1 MLLTLLFTTFVTVFL
16 AEMGDKT
23 QLTTITLSST
33 TNKPLA
39 VFIGSSLALIL
50 ATLLGAL
57 AGGSIANLIP
67 AFLLKLISGIVFLI
81 IGINLPS
88 DDLISVI
95 LAKNFSDKQIKVEK
109 KHIDYII
116 KMIDRSYEKIS
127 QFILTLDKYSLKKGT
142 PFNLKLIKEVL
153 KMI

>member
-1 MLLTLLFTTFVTVFL
+1 MLLTLLFTTFFTVFL

-39 VFIGSSLALIL
+39 VFIGSSIALIL

-67 AFLLKLISGIVFLI
+67 AFILKLLSGIVFLI
-81 IGINLPS
+81 IGISL
-88 DDLISVI
+88 
-95 LAKNFSDKQIKVEK
+95 LAQSNKDET
-109 KHIDYII
+109 
-116 KMIDRSYEKIS
+116 S
-127 QFILTLDKYSLKKGT
+127 Q
-142 PFNLKLIKEVL
+142 N
-153 KMI
+153 

>member
-39 VFIGSSLALIL
+39 VFIGSSIALIL

-67 AFLLKLISGIVFLI
+67 DFILKLLSGIVFLI
-81 IGINLPS
+81 IGINLLTQSNDEATS
-88 DDLISVI
+88 D
-95 LAKNFSDKQIKVEK
+95 N
-109 KHIDYII
+109 
-116 KMIDRSYEKIS
+116 
-127 QFILTLDKYSLKKGT
+127 
-142 PFNLKLIKEVL
+142 
-153 KMI
+153 

>member
-1 MLLTLLFTTFVTVFL
+1 MLLTLFITTFVTVFL

-39 VFIGSSLALIL
+39 VFIGSSIALIL

-67 AFLLKLISGIVFLI
+67 EFMLKLLSGIVFLI
-81 IGINLPS
+81 LGINLM
-88 DDLISVI
+88 
-95 LAKNFSDKQIKVEK
+95 AKSRDGNTS
-109 KHIDYII
+109 H
-116 KMIDRSYEKIS
+116 
-127 QFILTLDKYSLKKGT
+127 
-142 PFNLKLIKEVL
+142 N
-153 KMI
+153 

>member
-33 TNKPLA
+33 TNKPIA
-39 VFIGSSLALIL
+39 VFMGSSIALIL

-67 AFLLKLISGIVFLI
+67 DFILKLLSGIVFLS
-81 IGINLPS
+81 IGINLLTQS
-88 DDLISVI
+88 
-95 LAKNFSDKQIKVEK
+95 KNETS
-109 KHIDYII
+109 
-116 KMIDRSYEKIS
+116 S
-127 QFILTLDKYSLKKGT
+127 T
-142 PFNLKLIKEVL
+142 N
-153 KMI
+153 

>member
-1 MLLTLLFTTFVTVFL
+1 MILTLLFTTFVTVFL

-67 AFLLKLISGIVFLI
+67 AFLLKLLSGIVFLI
-81 IGINLPS
+81 IGINL
-88 DDLISVI
+88 L
-95 LAKNFSDKQIKVEK
+95 FKQSKTEASN
-109 KHIDYII
+109 D
-116 KMIDRSYEKIS
+116 S
-127 QFILTLDKYSLKKGT
+127 F
-142 PFNLKLIKEVL
+142 
-153 KMI
+153 

>member
-1 MLLTLLFTTFVTVFL
+1 MILTLLFTTFVTVFL

-39 VFIGSSLALIL
+39 VFIGSSLALIS

-67 AFLLKLISGIVFLI
+67 AYLLKLISGIVFLI
-81 IGINLPS
+81 IGIKLLVQN
-88 DDLISVI
+88 
-95 LAKNFSDKQIKVEK
+95 K
-109 KHIDYII
+109 KEPTNE
-116 KMIDRSYEKIS
+116 S
-127 QFILTLDKYSLKKGT
+127 F
-142 PFNLKLIKEVL
+142 
-153 KMI
+153 

>member
-1 MLLTLLFTTFVTVFL
+1 MFQLIYIEKEITEVWHKDVTFYKIRNSTNLMILTLLFTTFVTVFL

-39 VFIGSSLALIL
+39 VFIGSSLALIS

-67 AFLLKLISGIVFLI
+67 AFLLKLLSGIVFLI
-81 IGINLPS
+81 IGINLLLQS
-88 DDLISVI
+88 KTEASNDS
-95 LAKNFSDKQIKVEK
+95 F
-109 KHIDYII
+109 
-116 KMIDRSYEKIS
+116 
-127 QFILTLDKYSLKKGT
+127 
-142 PFNLKLIKEVL
+142 
-153 KMI
+153 

>member
-39 VFIGSSLALIL
+39 VFLGSSLALIL

-57 AGGSIANLIP
+57 AGGSISNLIP
-67 AFLLKLISGIVFLI
+67 SFLLKLLSGIVFLV
-81 IGINLPS
+81 IGINL
-88 DDLISVI
+88 
-95 LAKNFSDKQIKVEK
+95 LAQSK
-109 KHIDYII
+109 KESTSH
-116 KMIDRSYEKIS
+116 S
-127 QFILTLDKYSLKKGT
+127 
-142 PFNLKLIKEVL
+142 
-153 KMI
+153 

>member
-1 MLLTLLFTTFVTVFL
+1 MLVTLLFTTFIAVFL

-39 VFIGSSLALIL
+39 VFMGSSIALIL

-67 AFLLKLISGIVFLI
+67 AFLLKLLSGIVFLFL
-81 IGINLPS
+81 GINLLAQSKKETTS
-88 DDLISVI
+88 DS
-95 LAKNFSDKQIKVEK
+95 
-109 KHIDYII
+109 
-116 KMIDRSYEKIS
+116 
-127 QFILTLDKYSLKKGT
+127 
-142 PFNLKLIKEVL
+142 
-153 KMI
+153 

>member
-1 MLLTLLFTTFVTVFL
+1 MILTLLFTTFVTVFL

-39 VFIGSSLALIL
+39 VFIGSSLALIS

-67 AFLLKLISGIVFLI
+67 AFLLKLLSGIVFLI
-81 IGINLPS
+81 IGI
-88 DDLISVI
+88 
-95 LAKNFSDKQIKVEK
+95 
-109 KHIDYII
+109 
-116 KMIDRSYEKIS
+116 
-127 QFILTLDKYSLKKGT
+127 SLLLQSKT
-142 PFNLKLIKEVL
+142 ETTNDSL
-153 KMI
+153 

>member
-1 MLLTLLFTTFVTVFL
+1 MLITLLFTTFVTVFL

-39 VFIGSSLALIL
+39 VFIGSSVALIL

-67 AFLLKLISGIVFLI
+67 AFLLKLLSGIVFLI
-81 IGINLPS
+81 IGIKL
-88 DDLISVI
+88 
-95 LAKNFSDKQIKVEK
+95 LAESRKDST
-109 KHIDYII
+109 
-116 KMIDRSYEKIS
+116 SYS
-127 QFILTLDKYSLKKGT
+127 
-142 PFNLKLIKEVL
+142 
-153 KMI
+153 

>member
-57 AGGSIANLIP
+57 AGGSIANLVPNFILK
-67 AFLLKLISGIVFLI
+67 FLSGIVFLI
-81 IGINLPS
+81 IGINL
-88 DDLISVI
+88 
-95 LAKNFSDKQIKVEK
+95 
-109 KHIDYII
+109 
-116 KMIDRSYEKIS
+116 
-127 QFILTLDKYSLKKGT
+127 LTKS
-142 PFNLKLIKEVL
+142 KED
-153 KMI
+153 IPNNY

>member
-1 MLLTLLFTTFVTVFL
+1 MIVTLLFTTFFTVFL

-57 AGGSIANLIP
+57 AGSSIANLIP
-67 AFLLKLISGIVFLI
+67 AFLLKLLSGTVFLI
-81 IGINLPS
+81 IGINL
-88 DDLISVI
+88 LVQN
-95 LAKNFSDKQIKVEK
+95 KKQITN
-109 KHIDYII
+109 D
-116 KMIDRSYEKIS
+116 S
-127 QFILTLDKYSLKKGT
+127 F
-142 PFNLKLIKEVL
+142 
-153 KMI
+153 

>member
-1 MLLTLLFTTFVTVFL
+1 MLITLLFTTFVTVFL

-39 VFIGSSLALIL
+39 VFIGSSVALIL

-67 AFLLKLISGIVFLI
+67 AFLLKLLSGIVFLI
-81 IGINLPS
+81 IGIKLLVESRKDFTS
-88 DDLISVI
+88 DS
-95 LAKNFSDKQIKVEK
+95 
-109 KHIDYII
+109 
-116 KMIDRSYEKIS
+116 
-127 QFILTLDKYSLKKGT
+127 
-142 PFNLKLIKEVL
+142 
-153 KMI
+153 

>member
-33 TNKPLA
+33 TNSPLA
-39 VFIGSSLALIL
+39 VFIGSSMALIL

-67 AFLLKLISGIVFLI
+67 SFLLKLLSGIVFLI
-81 IGINLPS
+81 IGIKL
-88 DDLISVI
+88 
-95 LAKNFSDKQIKVEK
+95 LASNKNE
-109 KHIDYII
+109 
-116 KMIDRSYEKIS
+116 
-127 QFILTLDKYSLKKGT
+127 YS
-142 PFNLKLIKEVL
+142 NDS
-153 KMI
+153 

>member
-1 MLLTLLFTTFVTVFL
+1 MILTLLFTTFFTVFL

-39 VFIGSSLALIL
+39 VFIGSSIALIL

-67 AFLLKLISGIVFLI
+67 AFLLKLLSGIVFLI
-81 IGINLPS
+81 IG
-88 DDLISVI
+88 
-95 LAKNFSDKQIKVEK
+95 
-109 KHIDYII
+109 
-116 KMIDRSYEKIS
+116 
-127 QFILTLDKYSLKKGT
+127 
-142 PFNLKLIKEVL
+142 FNLLSKSTKESA
-153 KMI
+153 IDS

>member
-1 MLLTLLFTTFVTVFL
+1 MLITLLFTTFVTVFL

-39 VFIGSSLALIL
+39 VFIGSSVALIL

-67 AFLLKLISGIVFLI
+67 AFLLKLLSGIVFLI
-81 IGINLPS
+81 IGIKLLAESKKDSTS
-88 DDLISVI
+88 DS
-95 LAKNFSDKQIKVEK
+95 
-109 KHIDYII
+109 
-116 KMIDRSYEKIS
+116 
-127 QFILTLDKYSLKKGT
+127 
-142 PFNLKLIKEVL
+142 
-153 KMI
+153 

>member
-1 MLLTLLFTTFVTVFL
+1 MLLTLIFTTFFTVFL

-39 VFIGSSLALIL
+39 VFIGSSIALIL

-67 AFLLKLISGIVFLI
+67 EFMLKLLSGIVFLI
-81 IGINLPS
+81 LGINLM
-88 DDLISVI
+88 
-95 LAKNFSDKQIKVEK
+95 AKSRDENTS
-109 KHIDYII
+109 
-116 KMIDRSYEKIS
+116 
-127 QFILTLDKYSLKKGT
+127 
-142 PFNLKLIKEVL
+142 NN
-153 KMI
+153 

>member
-1 MLLTLLFTTFVTVFL
+1 MLLTTLLFTTFVTVFL

-39 VFIGSSLALIL
+39 VFIGSSIALIL

-67 AFLLKLISGIVFLI
+67 DFMLKLLSGIVFLV
-81 IGINLPS
+81 IG
-88 DDLISVI
+88 
-95 LAKNFSDKQIKVEK
+95 
-109 KHIDYII
+109 
-116 KMIDRSYEKIS
+116 
-127 QFILTLDKYSLKKGT
+127 FILLAQSKNEITS
-142 PFNLKLIKEVL
+142 NS
-153 KMI
+153 

>member
-1 MLLTLLFTTFVTVFL
+1 MLITLLFTTFVTIFL

-39 VFIGSSLALIL
+39 VFLGSSIALIL

-67 AFLLKLISGIVFLI
+67 AFILKLLSGIVFLI
-81 IGINLPS
+81 LGINL
-88 DDLISVI
+88 
-95 LAKNFSDKQIKVEK
+95 LAQS
-109 KHIDYII
+109 
-116 KMIDRSYEKIS
+116 R
-127 QFILTLDKYSLKKGT
+127 
-142 PFNLKLIKEVL
+142 KEAT
-153 KMI
+153 INN

>member
-39 VFIGSSLALIL
+39 VFIGSSIALIL

-67 AFLLKLISGIVFLI
+67 EFMLKLLSGIVFLI
-81 IGINLPS
+81 IGINLMS
-88 DDLISVI
+88 KSRDENSSH
-95 LAKNFSDKQIKVEK
+95 N
-109 KHIDYII
+109 
-116 KMIDRSYEKIS
+116 
-127 QFILTLDKYSLKKGT
+127 
-142 PFNLKLIKEVL
+142 
-153 KMI
+153 